1 MADLAALEALF
12 SQVLA
17 DLGFREWAYQVIRA
31 EALPDE
37 KPVILTTFSDAWR
50 DHYID
55 SGYHLIDPVILKGPE
70 QLLPFTWSSMSFGVE
85 PTEEQKSFFAEA
97 EAFGLGEGLGI
108 PVHGVHGSLA
118 MVSMVAEEETRR
130 LASMLRCHGEE
141 VHLIS
146 LIFHNLARELMSL
159 GRSGRGPISLSARE
173 RECLLWLAKGKTR
186 WEISMILCISEETV
200 KFHLK
205 NIRAKFGAFSRHE
218 IIVQAVR
225 LGLISP

>member
-31 EALPDE
+31 EALPGE
-37 KPVILTTFSDAWR
+37 KPVILTTFSDCWR

-70 QLLPFTWSSMSFGVE
+70 QLLPFTWSSMSFGVD
-85 PTEEQKSFFAEA
+85 PTDEQKNFFAEA

-130 LASMLRCHGEE
+130 LASMLHRHGEE

-146 LIFHNLARELMSL
+146 LIFHNIARELMAL

-186 WEISMILCISEETV
+186 WEISIIMGISVRTV
-200 KFHLK
+200 KYHL
-205 NIRAKFGAFSRHE
+205 NNVRAKLGVCSRE
-218 IIVQAVR
+218 QAIVKAVMLDIIC
-225 LGLISP
+225 P